1 MSVLS
6 NTKKSILFGKTIRTP
21 FQRFCDAKNQPILL
35 KTLTS
40 IFGKFNAENKLYI
53 FSAADGTEQYVY
65 DRTKAISDPG
75 NVTQADADQF
85 SMLFEEWIQTA
96 DASFIYAVGGYVLAA
111 LVVPQLPDP
120 VPQLPD
126 PPAAVQPLLQVPPNL
141 GDILGKLTQEIS
153 SLKVASEQQKLEAL
167 ERERQRDQERN
178 VREQVLSRA
187 IQEGREIQSHERE
200 EARRAVVELT
210 QKLEQARIS
219 RDPVQVKPEVRSEV
233 QQAIEAVQERVQEAV
248 PSAPAA
254 QGQRRRRLLPRRA
267 FDLTGEQEEDD
278 NTHKKRGREES
289 SDGSH
294 TLKRVVYKG
303 IMALN
308 TLFRGEES
316 TDKLRR
322 EAAERVKP

>member
-1 MSVLS
+1 MLS

-21 FQRFCDAKNQPILL
+21 FQRFCDEKNQPILL

-75 NVTQADADQF
+75 NVNQADADQF

-120 VPQLPD
+120 VPQ
-126 PPAAVQPLLQVPPNL
+126 PPPIPQAVVQPPPQAPLNL
-141 GDILGKLTQEIS
+141 DAILNGLVQEIS
-153 SLKVASEQQKLEAL
+153 SLKESSKQQRREAL

-187 IQEGREIQSHERE
+187 IQEGREIQSRERE

-219 RDPVQVKPEVRSEV
+219 RDPVPVKPEVNSEV
-233 QQAIEAVQERVQEAV
+233 QQAIEAVQERVQEVV

-254 QGQRRRRLLPRRA
+254 QGQRRRRLHPRRT

>member
-21 FQRFCDAKNQPILL
+21 FQRFCDAKDQPILL

-167 ERERQRDQERN
+167 ERERQREEERN
-178 VREQVLSRA
+178 ALVLA
-187 IQEGREIQSHERE
+187 IREGRNTQIRQTE
-200 EARRAVVELT
+200 EARRAMAELT

-219 RDPVQVKPEVRSEV
+219 RDPVPVKPEVKSEV
-233 QQAIEAVQERVQEAV
+233 QQAIEAVQERVQEVV

-254 QGQRRRRLLPRRA
+254 QGQRRRRLHPRRT